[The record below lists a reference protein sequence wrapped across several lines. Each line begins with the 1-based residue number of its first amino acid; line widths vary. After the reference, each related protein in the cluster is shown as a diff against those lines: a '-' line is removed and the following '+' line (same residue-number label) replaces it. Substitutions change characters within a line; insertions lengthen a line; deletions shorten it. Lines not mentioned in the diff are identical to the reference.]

1 LGLCVAYEEWES
13 VLEVLDIMKRQGLK
27 QEKSSYRACLQACF
41 EAGNGGSAKEILT
54 AMDKALVQVQPS
66 DIALTVVAMCRN
78 SIVVGKDAGSSW
90 WRKALGLLKSSAA
103 GTASSNSDIPM
114 VVSKDNVIPVQAYD
128 AVLQC
133 MVEDRQWKDAVRLLR
148 LMEEG
153 SSSTSSPARKKQQQ
167 QQQQQQEPKTIGFHP
182 APEVSTY
189 RAVIECCV
197 STNQGAEQAV
207 QVLYNMKDR
216 GVKVSK
222 ANSSNRLVMRAFW
235 SPCLEYLKKSSLLIR
250 LQLHYNIHSQLHMF
264 ANLSFRLCPEKCN
277 GDELCSSWN

>member
-1 LGLCVAYEEWES
+1 LNIIEAHCDSILGLCVAYEEWES
-13 VLEVLDIMKRQGLK
+13 VLEVLDIMKRRGLK
-27 QEKSSYRACLQACF
+27 QEKSSYRACLQSCF

-54 AMDKALVQVQPS
+54 AMDKALVQIQPS

-78 SIVVGKDAGSSW
+78 SIVVDNNKDVTSW
-90 WRKALGLLKSSAA
+90 WRKALGLLKTSAA
-103 GTASSNSDIPM
+103 GTASSNRDIPM

-133 MVEDRQWKDAVRLLR
+133 MAEDRQWKDAVRLLR

-153 SSSTSSPARKKQQQ
+153 SSSTSSSSTARKKQPQDAT
-167 QQQQQQEPKTIGFHP
+167 TIGFHP

-222 ANSSNRLVMRAFW
+222 LAAT
-235 SPCLEYLKKSSLLIR
+235 I
-250 LQLHYNIHSQLHMF
+250 
-264 ANLSFRLCPEKCN
+264 
-277 GDELCSSWN
+277 